1 MTFFSN
7 LLASEGADPRAMFGL
22 RNTQTQLSKNVV
34 FKQINQQDM
43 RAIYE
48 FYNSDTDVSHI
59 LHLKDSLSLI
69 GGINFYYGDQK
80 IDTEEY
86 SITNEIIALLKV
98 ARKWHD
104 MFGFFAVCNPVH
116 ILDRAEDMAEE
127 ERLRNANGIT
137 PEELALDEVR
147 DIVSE
152 IGSRAVK
159 ARINA
164 MFGGGDKRSKKAVE
178 KSRTLEETI
187 RDLGRL
193 RPVSLDD
200 GLFYLQHDTL
210 TGAKKVVFVRGAIET
225 TATPDIAAN
234 IDQSVYVH
242 VWDERMPSSAGIVNT
257 QMREVIRH
265 RIAMDDAFHNKAR
278 ADFWASHPFVFLEQ
292 ETPQF
297 NTNARSST
305 TDADLFEGSFE
316 GHHAREQELR
326 IETEITNRFMLGA
339 QADVQNGRVMSQLQ
353 AAINSRITGSTQ
365 RNALGQAIPLSLD
378 RRMEVQL
385 LPPQVRVSSMRVE
398 HSTVLDSDFM
408 RFQFRST
415 LAKAMNFPLSAMDA
429 GINFT
434 PSTSRYQNSQSSF
447 ANNEQIKELTKN
459 EINADRA
466 MLANFFNNLWD
477 LMYRDIDTRTLTGV
491 LAKIATDTQKE
502 TDINAQE
509 IEEIEENISQI
520 TEISEQLLLKEKIG
534 VKAKI
539 IDDLLLR
546 LRDAQ
551 TRIRAVLSM
560 QYRFTIEF
568 FAFSHLTTNDL
579 NQLRQAGS
587 ISHYEFANTMRLI
600 ANLPPL
606 TEAELKNNMK
616 EMLEKETA
624 KRAAEEAGNEDRA
637 KRAKQAEKRGAS
649 DKD

>member
-1 MTFFSN
+1 MSFFTN
-7 LLASEGADPRAMFGL
+7 LLASEGADPRTMFGL

-34 FKQINQQDM
+34 FKQLNAQDM

-69 GGINFYYGDQK
+69 GGINFYYGDEQ
-80 IDTEEY
+80 IDASQY
-86 SITNEIIALLKV
+86 SITNEIIALLKI

-116 ILDRAEDMAEE
+116 ILDRAEEMAEE
-127 ERLRNANGIT
+127 ERLRNTGGIT
-137 PEELALDEVR
+137 GEEVALEEVR
-147 DIVSE
+147 EIVSE

-159 ARINA
+159 ARINS
-164 MFGGGDKRSKKAVE
+164 MFGAGKSRSKQALE

-193 RPVSLDD
+193 RAVSLED

-210 TGAKKVVFVRGAIET
+210 TGVKKVVFVRGAIET

-234 IDQSVYVH
+234 IDPSVYVH

-257 QMREVIRH
+257 QMREVIRQ

-278 ADFWASHPFVFLEQ
+278 ADFWASHPLVFLEQ

-297 NTNARSST
+297 NSNARTTT

-316 GHHAREQELR
+316 GHQAREQEQRL
-326 IETEITNRFMLGA
+326 ETEITNRFVLGA
-339 QADVQNGRVMSQLQ
+339 QADVQNGRVLSQLQ
-353 AAINSRITGSTQ
+353 SAINSRVTGATQ
-365 RNALGQAIPLSLD
+365 RNTLGQAIPLSLD

-398 HSTVLDSDFM
+398 HSTVLDADFM

-434 PSTSRYQNSQSSF
+434 PSTSKYQNGHSSF

-459 EINADRA
+459 EINSDRS
-466 MLANFFNNLWD
+466 MLASFFNNLWD
-477 LMYRDIDTRTLTGV
+477 LMYRDIDTRTLKGV

-502 TDINAQE
+502 ADSNAQE
-509 IEEIEENISQI
+509 IEEIEETISQI
-520 TEISEQLLLKEKIG
+520 TEISEQLLLKEKISA
-534 VKAKI
+534 KSKI

-551 TRIRAVLSM
+551 TRVRSVMSL

-568 FAFSHLTTNDL
+568 FAFSHLSTNEL

-587 ISHYEFANTMRLI
+587 LSRFEYANTMRLI
-600 ANLPPL
+600 ANLPPI
-606 TEAELKNNMK
+606 TEAELKKNMQ
-616 EMLEKETA
+616 EMIEEETEKRSAETT
-624 KRAAEEAGNEDRA
+624 GNEDRA
-637 KRAKQAEKRGAS
+637 KRAKGAQVSAEKT
-649 DKD
+649 D